1 MKSKSFFSNSSTGNE
16 DKLLDDFA
24 DDATAPSTSGQATS
38 STEPTNSEP
47 ISPIKIVVDD
57 AGKGNDDIIEDHET
71 TKPNSSG
78 NNVVVDDDAY
88 SVPIDVLQTISKNFE
103 KLQADF
109 ENSAPS
115 TAAGASLNINS
126 TSGST
131 STTTGTGNIDENR
144 VIRIKSIRTVPP
156 EANIEEDVERPAGTV
171 ATIAIQTN
179 KANNTTTFTILP
191 RIGTSPGHS
200 FLVKT
205 HNLSQATKLI
215 RPLHLDRLPVFKS
228 LFHHNNIKVVP
239 PTGTETKINKV
250 ISRIFQ

>member
-1 MKSKSFFSNSSTGNE
+1 M
-16 DKLLDDFA
+16 DDFA

-38 STEPTNSEP
+38 TSETTNSEP
-47 ISPIKIVVDD
+47 TTIKVVVDD
-57 AGKGNDDIIEDHET
+57 AKGNDIIEDET
-71 TKPNSSG
+71 TKPNTPG
-78 NNVVVDDDAY
+78 NVVVDEDAY
-88 SVPIDVLQTISKNFE
+88 AVPIDVLQTISKNFE

-109 ENSAPS
+109 EKSTPP
-115 TAAGASLNINS
+115 TAASANINNSS
-126 TSGST
+126 TSSAST
-131 STTTGTGNIDENR
+131 SIGTGNTDENR

-156 EANIEEDVERPAGTV
+156 EANIEEDVERPEGTV

-205 HNLSQATKLI
+205 HNLSQATKMI

-250 ISRIFQ
+250 MYRSLISRIFHQI